1 MLKLNFPVYKFRF
14 KNKENTTYIFDR
26 VRKKFVVL
34 TPEEWVRQHCV
45 NFLIENKGYP
55 ESYINVEKQLKI
67 NGLTKRY
74 DIVVFNKQ
82 KQIEV
87 LIECKAPKIK
97 VTQSTFNQITMYN
110 TQLKANFLMIT
121 NGINHYYCKPNDD
134 VNGYIFLKT
143 LPEFSIKN

>member
-67 NGLTKRY
+67 NTPKVPTK
-74 DIVVFNKQ
+74 INK
-82 KQIEV
+82 
-87 LIECKAPKIK
+87 LKIFDN
-97 VTQSTFNQITMYN
+97 SMF
-110 TQLKANFLMIT
+110 AFL
-121 NGINHYYCKPNDD
+121 
-134 VNGYIFLKT
+134 FLY
-143 LPEFSIKN
+143 F